1 MHSARIPQILLTIL
15 SSSASLLSAR
25 DLSTYRGMHSGREL
39 SAVAV
44 FAGKT
49 PADVRTLHQQPA
61 LLQEMDRQPTPP
73 ADSVRDALLT
83 AYNNRA
89 KMDGMTA
96 DHMIESISPTN
107 GTAARPAAQV
117 ALHSIYGE
125 TAPVKA
131 RWEDP
136 EAQTAPH
143 RELERQKKRDEETPL
158 VLEKAR
164 SINKP
169 NFRP

>member
-25 DLSTYRGMHSGREL
+25 ELSTFRGIHSGREL
-39 SAVAV
+39 STTV
-44 FAGKT
+44 FAGKNPT
-49 PADVRTLHQQPA
+49 DVRTLHQQPA
-61 LLQEMDRQPTPP
+61 LMQEMDWQPNPP

-83 AYNNRA
+83 VYKDRA

-96 DHMIESISPTN
+96 DDIIESISAAY
-107 GTAARPAAQV
+107 GTADQLA

-125 TAPVKA
+125 TTPVIA

-143 RELERQKKRDEETPL
+143 RELERQKKRDEEARL

>member
-25 DLSTYRGMHSGREL
+25 DLSTYRGIHFGREL
-39 SAVAV
+39 STVAL

-61 LLQEMDRQPTPP
+61 LMQEMDWQPNPP

-83 AYNNRA
+83 IYKDRA

-96 DHMIESISPTN
+96 DDIIESISAAY

-125 TAPVKA
+125 TAPVIA

-143 RELERQKKRDEETPL
+143 RELERQKKRDEEARL

>member
-25 DLSTYRGMHSGREL
+25 ELSTFRGIHSGREL
-39 SAVAV
+39 STTV
-44 FAGKT
+44 FAGKNLT
-49 PADVRTLHQQPA
+49 DVRTLHQQPA
-61 LLQEMDRQPTPP
+61 LMQEMDWQPNPP

-83 AYNNRA
+83 IYKDRA

-96 DHMIESISPTN
+96 DDIIESISAAY

-125 TAPVKA
+125 TAAVIA

-143 RELERQKKRDEETPL
+143 RELERQKKRDEEARL